1 MKLAI
6 LVSAVLVAVVVALQ
20 PATAVDDAPDARVQ
34 LIELEQQTPY
44 LESYAGVTAG
54 TATTSIVRRVGNSGG
69 VVFSSQAY
77 AQFDNHNGDGSRATF
92 PIEVEDGDLYG
103 LSAAF
108 VKGPN
113 FGIVQV
119 AVDGRPLGEPF
130 DAYAP
135 ALGVEPVRQL
145 GTVALAEGKHMLTM
159 TVVGKNAASTDWLGG
174 IDLVVLDSAAAAQPT
189 PTAVATAEVGG
200 SVPPTLSLSLGGA
213 VAFEPF
219 VPGVAREY
227 TAQTTANVVST
238 AGDARLSVSDPGR
251 LANGA
256 FSLAQPLRVE
266 LGKTTW
272 SGPVSNE
279 TVPVAFKQAITANE
293 PLRTGRYSKALTF
306 TLSTTSP

>member
-6 LVSAVLVAVVVALQ
+6 LLSAAVVALVVALQ
-20 PATAVDDAPDARVQ
+20 PATAVDDAPNARVQ

-44 LESYAGVTAG
+44 LESFAGVAAG

-103 LSAAF
+103 IGAAF

-113 FGIVQV
+113 FGIVQL
-119 AVDGRPLGEPF
+119 AIDGRPVGAPF
-130 DAYAP
+130 DAYNA
-135 ALGVEPVRQL
+135 ALALEPVKPL

-159 TVVGKNAASTDWLGG
+159 TVVGKHDAATDWLAG
-174 IDLVVLDSAAAAQPT
+174 IDLVVLDTTTAAQPT
-189 PTAVATAEVGG
+189 PTAVATADVGG
-200 SVPPTLSLSLGGA
+200 SVPPTLSLSLGGP

-219 VPGVAREY
+219 VAGVAREY
-227 TAQTTANVVST
+227 TAATSANVVST
-238 AGDARLSVSDPGR
+238 AGDATLTVSDPGH

-256 FSLAQPLRVE
+256 FRLAEPLRVQ
-266 LGKTTW
+266 LGKAAWT
-272 SGPVSNE
+272 GPVSNE
-279 TVPVAFKQAITANE
+279 TVPVAFKQAIGANE
-293 PLRTGRYSKALTF
+293 PLRTGRYSKTLTF
-306 TLSTTSP
+306 TLSTTNP

>member
-6 LVSAVLVAVVVALQ
+6 LLSAAVVALVLALQ
-20 PATAVDDAPDARVQ
+20 PATAVDGAPNDRVQ

-103 LSAAF
+103 LGAAF

-113 FGIVQV
+113 FGVVQV
-119 AVDGRPLGEPF
+119 AIDGRPIGEPF

-135 ALGVEPVRQL
+135 ALALEPVRQL

-159 TVVGKNAASTDWLGG
+159 TVVGKHDASTDWLAG
-174 IDLVVLDSAAAAQPT
+174 IDLVVLDTTTAAQPT
-189 PTAVATAEVGG
+189 PTAVATTDVGG
-200 SVPPTLSLSLGGA
+200 SVPPTLSLSLGGP

-227 TAQTTANVVST
+227 TATTSANVVST
-238 AGDARLSVSDPGR
+238 AGDAKLSVSEPGH
-251 LANGA
+251 LVNGA
-256 FSLAQPLRVE
+256 FQLAEPLRVE

-279 TVPVAFKQAITANE
+279 TVPLTFKQAIGANE
-293 PLRTGRYSKALTF
+293 PLRTGRYSKTLTF
-306 TLSTTSP
+306 ALSTTNP